1 MSIYEASVRAARRQ
15 KVQAA
20 QARAK
25 TMLVKAFANQRPR
38 AAAKAA

>member
-25 TMLVKAFANQRPR
+25 TTLVKACANQRPTAAAR
-38 AAAKAA
+38 AA